1 MAKWTTE
8 NPAFVDTWFSLFRL
22 GQTKKQF
29 NAADTIKMSELTFFN
44 PLSSK
49 DNLKIEATI
58 IISSPNFIFSI
69 FVKIQ
74 KLNY

>member
-29 NAADTIKMSELTFFN
+29 NAADTIKMSEFTFFN

-69 FVKIQ
+69 
-74 KLNY
+74 LS

>member
-1 MAKWTTE
+1 MAKWPTE
-8 NPAFVDTWFSLFRL
+8 NPPFVNTWFSLFRL

-69 FVKIQ
+69 
-74 KLNY
+74 LS

>member
-58 IISSPNFIFSI
+58 IIRSPNFIFSI
-69 FVKIQ
+69 
-74 KLNY
+74 LS

>member
-49 DNLKIEATI
+49 DNLKIEVTI

-69 FVKIQ
+69 
-74 KLNY
+74 LS